1 MFETD
6 EAHSYFITRLFV
18 HEGFWNTKHE
28 DENVSTPNSTPS
40 HTLLE
45 GLRGLS
51 LREQIL
57 VLIKKNPSIS
67 KKKMTEILG
76 VSMYALKKELAVMNE
91 EHVAEF
97 VGFSRSG
104 KWVVY

>member
-1 MFETD
+1 M
-6 EAHSYFITRLFV
+6 
-18 HEGFWNTKHE
+18 E
-28 DENVSTPNSTPS
+28 DKSKNENVSTPNSTPS
-40 HTLLE
+40 SALTE
-45 GLRGLS
+45 TLRGLS

-57 VLIKKNPSIS
+57 ILIKKNPSIS

-76 VSMYALKKELAVMNE
+76 VSMYALKKELAAMRE

-104 KWVVY
+104 KWVVYK